1 MKKLKNNNWIIVKNR
16 LQSVLILLPRFWQL
30 EYYIFYWGSK
40 VQERIFSPHIHH
52 LQTLWENTNSQ
63 KGLKPSRCNT
73 LVLIDGLIAKLT
85 GFRLK
90 TSRYNALVLIDGLI
104 AKLTGFISFEI
115 PGKIEW
121 GDIQNDV
128 QLILGGRG

>member
-1 MKKLKNNNWIIVKNR
+1 MHDFQKVTKIRSIY
-16 LQSVLILLPRFWQL
+16 IPRFCH
-30 EYYIFYWGSK
+30 YILYSL
-40 VQERIFSPHIHH
+40 QEKTFFPDIHH
-52 LQTLWENTNSQ
+52 FDTLWENTNSQ
-63 KGLKPSRCNT
+63 DGLKPSRCNT

-115 PGKIEW
+115 PGKIE
-121 GDIQNDV
+121 
-128 QLILGGRG
+128 